1 MYVSVCV
8 CECECECKR
17 VCVCVC
23 VCVCGDPCW
32 CHIVT
37 IVTYRN
43 IIRLLVH
50 LLITDGASLLLL
62 LLYIFVETVMH
73 FIIQD
78 TQMNRKFK
86 GTAFI

>member
-1 MYVSVCV
+1 MESPHKPQNQHVCV
-8 CECECECKR
+8 W
-17 VCVCVC
+17 C

-32 CHIVT
+32 CH

-62 LLYIFVETVMH
+62 LLYIFVKTVMH

-78 TQMNRKFK
+78 TQMNRNK
-86 GTAFI
+86 I